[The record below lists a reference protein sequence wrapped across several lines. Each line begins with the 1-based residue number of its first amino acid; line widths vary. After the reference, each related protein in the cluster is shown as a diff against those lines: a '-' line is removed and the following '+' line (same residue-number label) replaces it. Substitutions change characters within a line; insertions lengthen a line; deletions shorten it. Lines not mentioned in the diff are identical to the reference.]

1 MMRINKISSVFLTI
15 VLVMGTVSTVGLYEN
30 VYGDSGS
37 AGSNGDGLCV
47 KWAGSGHLKAA
58 IKCFEEAEE
67 REKEKCKKDGTC

>member
-1 MMRINKISSVFLTI
+1 MV

-37 AGSNGDGLCV
+37 AGSSGDGLCA

-58 IKCFEEAEE
+58 VKCFEDQEKEK
-67 REKEKCKKDGTC
+67 EKEKCKKRGTC

>member
-1 MMRINKISSVFLTI
+1 MV

-47 KWAGSGHLKAA
+47 EWAESGHLRAA
-58 IKCFEEAEE
+58 IKCFEEQ
-67 REKEKCKKDGTC
+67 EKAKEIEKCKKNGT